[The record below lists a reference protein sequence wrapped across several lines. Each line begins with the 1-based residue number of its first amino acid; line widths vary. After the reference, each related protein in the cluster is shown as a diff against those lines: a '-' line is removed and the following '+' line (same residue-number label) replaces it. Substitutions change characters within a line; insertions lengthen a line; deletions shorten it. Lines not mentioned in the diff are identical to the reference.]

1 MNNKVKKLNI
11 NKNFRQKLENLYT
24 KNKSTANKST
34 TNTYKTRQINIKK
47 TIQPQKNVFLDDLEE
62 IHEIQK
68 ETYQEKKNIV
78 ITIEISSYYQ
88 LLSYI
93 FFSIFSACLS
103 LRIMYILFLM

>member
-11 NKNFRQKLENLYT
+11 NENFRQKLENLYT
-24 KNKSTANKST
+24 KNKSTANKGT

-68 ETYQEKKNIV
+68 ETYKEKKNIV

-93 FFSIFSACLS
+93 FFSIFSTCLS